1 MYRALRD
8 VKAPSLYMDLFY
20 CIDKYNIVVS
30 LLLNSSHTDLGI
42 YRVYQSIFD
51 RDCGAAILH
60 EKGHLTV
67 FKKQSNV
74 HK

>member
-8 VKAPSLYMDLFY
+8 AKDTSLYMDLCY
-20 CIDKYNIVVS
+20 CVCKYNIMGS

-42 YRVYQSIFD
+42 HRVYQSIFD
-51 RDCGAAILH
+51 RDCGEAILH

-67 FKKQSNV
+67 FKKQRNV